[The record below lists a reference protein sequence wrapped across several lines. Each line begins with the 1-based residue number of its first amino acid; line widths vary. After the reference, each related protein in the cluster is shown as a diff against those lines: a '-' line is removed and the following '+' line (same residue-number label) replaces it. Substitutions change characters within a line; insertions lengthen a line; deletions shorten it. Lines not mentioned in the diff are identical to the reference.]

1 MKKKI
6 LVEGM
11 KCNNCANHVREAL
24 TALEGIISAD
34 VNLENKSVVIEI
46 SRNVSNEDITFAIN
60 NEKHNVVLIEEL

>member
-11 KCNNCANHVREAL
+11 KCDNCAKHVREAL

-34 VNLENKSVVIEI
+34 VNLENKSVVIET
-46 SRNVSNEDITFAIN
+46 SSNVSNEDIILTVN
-60 NEKHNVVLIEEL
+60 NEKHKVVSIEEL